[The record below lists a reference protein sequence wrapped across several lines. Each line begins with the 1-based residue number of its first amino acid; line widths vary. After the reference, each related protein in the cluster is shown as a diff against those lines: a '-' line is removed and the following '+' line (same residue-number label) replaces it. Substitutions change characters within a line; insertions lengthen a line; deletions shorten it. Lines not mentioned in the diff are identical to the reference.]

1 MQLTNEPV
9 KQIIVYDRF
18 NTFKINYIEMKT
30 ITLILSIFILLS
42 SCSSKKADETAVQ
55 EQTTAAE
62 TNTVQLTPVQIKN
75 AGIVTGKPE
84 KRELHNTLHVNGVVT
99 VPPENT
105 YSISIPLGGYVKS
118 TRLVPGMMVKRGSV
132 LASIEDQQYV
142 QLQRDYLTAK
152 NNLKLY
158 EADYIRQKGLNQTK
172 ATSDKVFQQTE
183 SEFNNQKIQVSALAE
198 QLRLIGINPSAVN
211 VGNISRTITINSP
224 IDGYVAKVNVNT
236 GKYVNAT
243 DVLFELINPKNL
255 QVNLTVLENDASK
268 LRVGQQILVTTNKSS
283 AQKYNAKVKLITPN
297 IGQDHSTTVWCTLEK
312 YDQYLLPGTFVTA
325 VIQLSNDDVLSVPDD
340 AVVKWNKKFYVF
352 TDEGNHKFN
361 MLPIEPGMLSDGY
374 TEVKSELPAK
384 DIVVKNAYAL
394 LMKLKNG
401 EE

>member
-1 MQLTNEPV
+1 
-9 KQIIVYDRF
+9 
-18 NTFKINYIEMKT
+18 MKT
-30 ITLILSIFILLS
+30 ITLILSISILTISILLS
-42 SCSSKKADETAVQ
+42 SCSSEKADKTPVQ
-55 EQTTAAE
+55 EQTVAE
-62 TNTVQLTPVQIKN
+62 TNLVQLTPVQIKN
-75 AGIVTGKPE
+75 AGIVTGRPE
-84 KRELHNTLHVNGVVT
+84 KRELHNTLSVNGVVS

-105 YSISIPLGGYVKS
+105 HSISIPLGGYVKS

-132 LASIEDQQYV
+132 LGTIEDQQYV

-158 EADYIRQKGLNQTK
+158 EADFVRQKALNQTK

-183 SEFNNQKIQVSALAE
+183 REFDNQKIQVSALAE
-198 QLRLIGINPSAVN
+198 QLRLIGIHPSALTA
-211 VGNISRTITINSP
+211 GNISRTIKIYAP

-236 GKYVNAT
+236 GKYVNGT
-243 DVLFELINPKNL
+243 DVLFELINPQNL

-268 LRVGQQILVTTNKSS
+268 LKVGQQIMVTTNKGSG
-283 AQKYNAKVKLITPN
+283 QKYNARVKLITPN
-297 IGQDHSTTVWCTLEK
+297 IGQDHSTSVWCTLEK
-312 YDQYLLPGTFVTA
+312 HDQQLLPGTFVTA
-325 VIQLSNDDVLSVPDD
+325 VIQLSNDSVLAVPDD
-340 AVVKWNKKFYVF
+340 AVVKWDKKFYVF
-352 TDEGNHKFN
+352 TDEGSHKYS
-361 MLPIEPGMLSDGY
+361 MLLIEPGILSDGY